1 MAGKEKKKKKIL
13 QDRESEAI
21 AADVTS
27 ILLKE
32 TWSNKAKQ

>member
-1 MAGKEKKKKKIL
+1 MAGKEKKKKKKIL
-13 QDRESEAI
+13 QERESEAI

-32 TWSNKAKQ
+32 T

>member
-1 MAGKEKKKKKIL
+1 MAGKEKMKKKKII
-13 QDRESEAI
+13 QERESEAI

-32 TWSNKAKQ
+32 T